1 MVAQLMN
8 KVRQQRHH
16 TSKAGNEALALPPL
30 HANIV
35 HDWASMPF
43 PIAQHAS
50 MALIRNSSSQRPLRA
65 PLQNKKCCSRRYT
78 QRNKTTAQ
86 APGSQIK
93 SNNTLQRKLA
103 PKCSMSHTIPQL
115 QSIFSRINAIGRKT
129 VGFLLRG
136 RERKTFHRMEKPS
149 ASRLSG
155 ATIILVTCSIP
166 TDDEEEEGGTGR
178 ARVLWRGVGSSG
190 QGLVSQHAGFEVGRL
205 VGWGNL
211 RLGAVVFFCMAGRM
225 GRI

>member
-1 MVAQLMN
+1 
-8 KVRQQRHH
+8 
-16 TSKAGNEALALPPL
+16 
-30 HANIV
+30 
-35 HDWASMPF
+35 
-43 PIAQHAS
+43 
-50 MALIRNSSSQRPLRA
+50 
-65 PLQNKKCCSRRYT
+65 
-78 QRNKTTAQ
+78 
-86 APGSQIK
+86 
-93 SNNTLQRKLA
+93 
-103 PKCSMSHTIPQL
+103 
-115 QSIFSRINAIGRKT
+115 
-129 VGFLLRG
+129 
-136 RERKTFHRMEKPS
+136 MEKPS